1 MPSTESSEHAG
12 PRSISV
18 PRNADLHSDETMA
31 DALRGAR
38 MVAPRRQPDDVA
50 AAVCFLA
57 SAGAQFITG
66 TTLNVD
72 GGLLA
77 KAPVTKVAQRH
88 AASQVA
94 ASR

>member
-1 MPSTESSEHAG
+1 
-12 PRSISV
+12 
-18 PRNADLHSDETMA
+18 MA

-38 MVAPRRQPDDVA
+38 MVHRAGSPDDVA

-77 KAPVTKVAQRH
+77 R
-88 AASQVA
+88 
-94 ASR
+94 RR